1 MLVIF
6 VHFRGDIDSTYTN
19 LDSIR
24 SVIVLW
30 IKNGSA
36 GVSLFLVLSAFL
48 FTVISK
54 GGLLRINYKKSL
66 YNRIIRIFPLLTVVF
81 LIVICIDRQNSS
93 PIDVLRLIFLQL
105 NTGHEYTGWG
115 HSVFPVG
122 PIWTI
127 AVEFQFYLLFPLLL
141 VLQKSNGGIRYLMG
155 LCCFLLFIK
164 CLIIGLN
171 GPDQY
176 YNLYHSLIGR
186 LDQFLVGMIA
196 GLIYLNDRYVLLI
209 KRYAFL
215 FLLVAL
221 LALTAYFACFN
232 LLAKAIS
239 GFQIEAVLFA
249 ICIVAYLSIELPANK
264 LGKMLTFIQYYLAIL
279 GRRSFSIYLL
289 HLMIGTLTLK
299 VYRIEI
305 NSELLGVFL
314 NVFLLVLPATLLI
327 SEFSYRYIE
336 KPFLNMKARYLE
348 S

>member
-1 MLVIF
+1 ML
-6 VHFRGDIDSTYTN
+6 
-19 LDSIR
+19 
-24 SVIVLW
+24 
-30 IKNGSA
+30 
-36 GVSLFLVLSAFL
+36 AFL
-48 FTVISK
+48 
-54 GGLLRINYKKSL
+54 
-66 YNRIIRIFPLLTVVF
+66 
-81 LIVICIDRQNSS
+81 
-93 PIDVLRLIFLQL
+93 
-105 NTGHEYTGWG
+105 
-115 HSVFPVG
+115 
-122 PIWTI
+122 
-127 AVEFQFYLLFPLLL
+127 
-141 VLQKSNGGIRYLMG
+141 GGIT
-155 LCCFLLFIK
+155 
-164 CLIIGLN
+164 
-171 GPDQY
+171 
-176 YNLYHSLIGR
+176 
-186 LDQFLVGMIA
+186 
-196 GLIYLNDRYVLLI
+196 
-209 KRYAFL
+209 
-215 FLLVAL
+215 